1 MKTTRPSTYSIAEM
15 TLTNGDNDV
24 LRSDRLGIIC
34 LDNLNVNPGH
44 NPRDRKLE
52 VVGGTETNPL
62 RLNISTNYAN
72 LIILSGY
79 VDIVYTGRKPN
90 KVYISQSAHATIS
103 VSARQKII
111 IEGLGNAVIITGTH
125 NHRILNHMSS
135 NRVEW
140 VRPR

>member
-1 MKTTRPSTYSIAEM
+1 MKTTRPSTYAIAEM
-15 TLTNGDNDV
+15 TLTNADNDV
-24 LRSDRLGIIC
+24 IRRDRLGIIC
-34 LDNLNVNPGH
+34 LDNLNVNPGRD
-44 NPRDRKLE
+44 PRDRKLE
-52 VVGGTETNPL
+52 VVGGTEENPL

-90 KVYISQSAHATIS
+90 KVYISQSAHTTIS

-111 IEGLGNAVIITGTH
+111 IEGLGKAVLITGAH
-125 NHRILNHMSS
+125 NHRILNRMSS

>member
-1 MKTTRPSTYSIAEM
+1 MKTTRPSTYSITEM
-15 TLTNGDNDV
+15 TLTNGDNNV
-24 LRSDRLGIIC
+24 IRNDRLGIIC
-34 LDNLNVNPGH
+34 LDNLNVNPGR

-72 LIILSGY
+72 LIIISGY

-90 KVYISQSAHATIS
+90 KVYISQQGHVTIS
-103 VSARQKII
+103 ASDRQKITL
-111 IEGLGNAVIITGTH
+111 EGSGKAVIITGSR
-125 NHRILNHMSS
+125 NHRIVNHMDS
-135 NRVEW
+135 NKVEW